1 MNKIGNDK
9 QKQINDI
16 VSVVKLCSLLF
27 SGFVFFKYYFKG
39 NSGEYGFNYLFS
51 INLIILYTLILSM
64 IYLMWSLS
72 TIKRFDSEKHIN
84 IIQNIE
90 NIAFILVFLGIV
102 MISGKNLS
110 QYKFVFL
117 FIILTSSIQ
126 SGLKQGLS
134 ISIASSVIIL
144 AIDMIFAPV
153 TAVNQYFENDLILS
167 GVFLLTAW
175 PLGFYVKIEKEHIEK
190 LEGMVNIDGL
200 TEVFNHR
207 YFHDA
212 LKEKINSGEKSGK
225 PVALVFIDID
235 YFKYY
240 NDLYGHQM
248 GDKVLKKIGVVLKNS
263 TRKKDIV
270 ARYGGEEFAVI
281 MADTPEEEALKI
293 AERIRQEIEKTYF
306 EGEENQPNGKL
317 TASIGISVYPD
328 KAKNDLELIN
338 SADDALYRAKFFDKN
353 RVEAY
358 TSILDDLKKDIDE
371 EHIDLVTSIKTLISV
386 INAKDRYTY
395 SHVERVVIYC
405 RHMADKLGLSEED
418 KKKLIFGAYMHDIG
432 KINIS
437 KEILIKKMPPTDE
450 EWRILKQHPSNGAEI
465 IEPVESLRV
474 IVPLILHHH
483 ERYDGKGYP
492 LGLSGENIPY
502 LARVLTIADS
512 FDAMTSKRSY
522 TNLRKTYDEA
532 IEELRACAG
541 SQFDPDIT
549 EKFIEVIECYNDNFE
564 KF

>member
-1 MNKIGNDK
+1 MSKIRSNK

-39 NSGEYGFNYLFS
+39 SSGEYGFNYLFS
-51 INLIILYTLILSM
+51 INLIIVYTLLLSL
-64 IYLMWSLS
+64 IYLMWSFT
-72 TIKRFDSEKHIN
+72 TIKKFENYRHIN
-84 IIQNIE
+84 VIQNFE
-90 NIAFILVFLGIV
+90 NFVFILIFIGIV
-102 MISGKNLS
+102 LISGKNLS

-126 SGLKQGLS
+126 SGMKQGMS
-134 ISIASSVIIL
+134 ISIISSAVIL
-144 AIDMIFAPV
+144 AIDMIYAPG
-153 TAVNQYFENDLILS
+153 ASVNQYFENDLILS

-190 LEGMVNIDGL
+190 LEGIVNIDGL

-207 YFHDA
+207 YFHEA
-212 LKEKINSGEKSGK
+212 MKEKISIGEKTGS

-240 NDLYGHQM
+240 NDLYGHLM
-248 GDKVLKKIGVVLKNS
+248 GDEVLKKIGSILKRNARS
-263 TRKKDIV
+263 VDVV
-270 ARYGGEEFAVI
+270 ARYGGEEFAII
-281 MADTPEEEALKI
+281 MPDTDEEVALKA
-293 AERIRQEIEKTYF
+293 AEGIRLEIEREYF
-306 EGEENQPNGKL
+306 DGEENQPNGKL

-328 KAKNDLELIN
+328 KAKNYLELIN
-338 SADDALYRAKFFDKN
+338 SADDALYRAKFFNKN

-405 RHMADKLGLSEED
+405 RLMAEKLGLCEED

-432 KINIS
+432 KINIA
-437 KEILIKKMPPTDE
+437 KEILNKRMPPTNE
-450 EWRILKQHPSNGAEI
+450 EWELLKQHPSNGAEI

-492 LGLSGENIPY
+492 AGLSGEEIPY
-502 LARVLTIADS
+502 LARVLTVADS

-522 TNLRKTYDEA
+522 TNVRKTYKEA
-532 IEELRACAG
+532 VTELRTCAG
-541 SQFDPDIT
+541 SQFDPSLT
-549 EKFIEVIECYNDNFE
+549 ETFIELIESNDGFSE
-564 KF
+564 Y